1 MNVFPRVIA
10 DFTIGDSPSDTAG
23 CSPYEVSFDA
33 SVSSAP
39 AEYFTWDFDDGGTSN
54 EENPSHRFDNT
65 WPMDRTYAIRLIA
78 ASQYE
83 CSDTIVKNVVSYA
96 QPQAEFFVGPGSQRF
111 PSNTVGIDNRTNPGP
126 WNFLWQFGDI
136 NNSTSTVN
144 EPNTF
149 EYEHWGT
156 KKIIL
161 TAESQTSP
169 CRDTVSSSVEILPPL
184 VNADF
189 DRSVV
194 EGCEPLTVEFTARR
208 SPYDEDYSYVWDFG
222 DGVEYTGMR
231 QVYTFDAGMHSVKL
245 TAISNEGAG
254 QDYVYKNIVAFPN
267 PEVNFEILPK
277 KSMLNATSRTARVEF
292 VNLSKCLDTDTC
304 GYTWDFGD
312 GEKAYERDVVHQYSE
327 LGKYDVKLKSTTV
340 NGCVDSMTISGELEI
355 IGAGEIRFPNAFTPN
370 DPKIIENQKF
380 RPITSTVLDFQ
391 LWIYNRWGELI
402 FTTKDV
408 EEGWDGKINGKLA
421 KPDVYVWKAK
431 GKFTNGKAFEKAGD
445 VTLIY

>member
-1 MNVFPRVIA
+1 M
-10 DFTIGDSPSDTAG
+10 
-23 CSPYEVSFDA
+23 
-33 SVSSAP
+33 
-39 AEYFTWDFDDGGTSN
+39 
-54 EENPSHRFDNT
+54 
-65 WPMDRTYAIRLIA
+65 
-78 ASQYE
+78 
-83 CSDTIVKNVVSYA
+83 
-96 QPQAEFFVGPGSQRF
+96 
-111 PSNTVGIDNRTNPGP
+111 
-126 WNFLWQFGDI
+126 
-136 NNSTSTVN
+136 
-144 EPNTF
+144 
-149 EYEHWGT
+149 
-156 KKIIL
+156 
-161 TAESQTSP
+161 
-169 CRDTVSSSVEILPPL
+169 
-184 VNADF
+184 
-189 DRSVV
+189 
-194 EGCEPLTVEFTARR
+194 
-208 SPYDEDYSYVWDFG
+208 
-222 DGVEYTGMR
+222 
-231 QVYTFDAGMHSVKL
+231 YTFDAGMHSVKL